1 MIKSLKK
8 VCKMDSLKF
17 ILGVIAMV
25 LCMGAAGAVIWILL
39 FGVPKGAMDGGTLVD
54 GKSRIQWMDPEWTDQ
69 RQPSLGGPYSEKP
82 CQGWLCSEE
91 VCQGW
96 LCSEEA
102 GRAWSAPDWIAASWS
117 ASKWAKGGRL

>member
-91 VCQGW
+91 
-96 LCSEEA
+96 A